1 MMYLIYNLIILD
13 SFMIS
18 DDVKFI
24 KGNYGNKGYFGVN
37 YDFELWK
44 VIVVQ
49 FNNDYEVIKVYVLLY

>member
-44 VIVVQ
+44 VIVV
-49 FNNDYEVIKVYVLLY
+49 